1 MLGPPGC
8 GRVSYSNK
16 IAESLK
22 IGVVSSGSVIARELQ
37 ENKFGFKERI

>member
-8 GRVSYSNK
+8 GRVNYSNK

-22 IGVVSSGSVIARELQ
+22 IGVVSSGALIARELQ
-37 ENKFGFKERI
+37 DNKFGYKERI